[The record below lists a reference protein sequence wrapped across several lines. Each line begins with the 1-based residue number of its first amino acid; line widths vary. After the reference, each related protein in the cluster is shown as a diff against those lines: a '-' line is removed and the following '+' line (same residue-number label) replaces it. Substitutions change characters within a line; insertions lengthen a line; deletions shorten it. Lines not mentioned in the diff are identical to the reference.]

1 MREGWGVLWCR
12 SLLSSTGTF
21 WEERLKRSI
30 KTRLTG
36 GLHRMTASMSDL
48 LEHGQCYEL
57 KAEFAEPSHD

>member
-1 MREGWGVLWCR
+1 MLEGWGVRGGGGGGLWCR

-48 LEHGQCYEL
+48 
-57 KAEFAEPSHD
+57 P

>member
-1 MREGWGVLWCR
+1 MIKLGVEVINVGGVGGGVLWCR

-21 WEERLKRSI
+21 WEERLKRCL

-48 LEHGQCYEL
+48 L
-57 KAEFAEPSHD
+57 